1 MKTSIDKDGY
11 ATISL
16 KNDRNGYSRFGVHRL
31 LMIAYCP
38 VNNMEEMQVNHKD
51 GNKLNNS
58 LFNLEWVTCKENLKH
73 ARENGLNNVFG
84 KKGQQHIHHKISEQQ
99 AKKIIELH
107 KMGYKPNE
115 ILSLVPNSTKNI
127 INSIVHNRT
136 WKHLK
141 R

>member
-1 MKTSIDKDGY
+1 MKDINYSKIKKSLYAIEEDGRVWSKYNKKYMKTSIDKDGY

-84 KKGQQHIHHKISEQQ
+84 KKGQQHIHHKISEQ
-99 AKKIIELH
+99 
-107 KMGYKPNE
+107 
-115 ILSLVPNSTKNI
+115 
-127 INSIVHNRT
+127 
-136 WKHLK
+136 
-141 R
+141 